1 MKHQKLRFV
10 AQIKANNK
18 LEKVKSS
25 QKKKEKETK

>member
-1 MKHQKLRFV
+1 MKRQKLRFI
-10 AQIKANNK
+10 AHNNM